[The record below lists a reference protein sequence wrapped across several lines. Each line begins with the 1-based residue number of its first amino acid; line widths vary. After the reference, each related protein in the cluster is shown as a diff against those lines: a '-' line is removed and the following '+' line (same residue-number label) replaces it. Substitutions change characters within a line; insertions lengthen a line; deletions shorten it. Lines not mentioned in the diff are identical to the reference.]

1 MADAPLRDPN
11 PEPGGAHADPALRP
25 EIARARTIARLPL
38 NAIRAFTAAARLGGM
53 AAAAGELGLTP
64 GAVSQQVKTLEDR
77 LGLKLFEREARGVR
91 LTAVGA
97 DLADAAHQALDGMAH
112 AYERALAR
120 TAPGILTVGVAPSF
134 ASLWLAP
141 RIGGFLKA
149 QPDLAVRLDSQRHH
163 VDLARGEADIALRWG
178 RGDWRG
184 LVVLPLGPEPL
195 TPVAAPAL
203 AAALRTRTDF
213 APACLLDQVRLH
225 FAELDDWGCWFRAAG
240 VAMPE
245 VIAAGPGGPVF
256 SESTAV
262 IEAAEAGQGIAIGRP
277 SLTADAI
284 AAGRLVQLF
293 PHIRADDGWGYY
305 LVATEVGLRRP
316 AVAAFRDWLMAE
328 IAKMPR

>member
-1 MADAPLRDPN
+1 
-11 PEPGGAHADPALRP
+11 
-25 EIARARTIARLPL
+25 
-38 NAIRAFTAAARLGGM
+38 
-53 AAAAGELGLTP
+53 
-64 GAVSQQVKTLEDR
+64 
-77 LGLKLFEREARGVR
+77 
-91 LTAVGA
+91 
-97 DLADAAHQALDGMAH
+97 
-112 AYERALAR
+112 
-120 TAPGILTVGVAPSF
+120 
-134 ASLWLAP
+134 
-141 RIGGFLKA
+141 
-149 QPDLAVRLDSQRHH
+149 
-163 VDLARGEADIALRWG
+163 
-178 RGDWRG
+178 
-184 LVVLPLGPEPL
+184 
-195 TPVAAPAL
+195 L

-213 APACLLDQVRLH
+213 APARLLDQVRLH

-293 PHIRADDGWGYY
+293 PDIRADDGWGYY